1 MRFYVGVTDGDWF
14 KFLRKLN
21 PPPEDIDFWQPSSRQ
36 PAILKRG
43 EPFLFKLH
51 APYNKI
57 AGLGFFSTFT
67 VLPLGTVWE
76 AFRERN
82 GAASLHQLAQ
92 KIAHYQ
98 GLHNG
103 FNPLTLVTGCNILTD
118 PIFFT
123 DNEMIDVPLDWQSNI
138 VRGKYYSTDTIVG
151 AKLWDEVRQR
161 LERRNFYLRQPDQ
174 EMESAMSTFVEP
186 QYVEVM
192 SKVRLGQSAF
202 RFMVTEAYHGTCAI
216 TADHT
221 LPVLEAAHIKP
232 FAEHGPPVVSNALLL
247 RADLHKLFDD
257 GYMTIT
263 PDLHIEV
270 SNALREVFNNG
281 RAYYAFQGK
290 QLARIPEKESER
302 PSAEFLRWHNEHVFE
317 FWKNSA

>member
-14 KFLRKLN
+14 KFLRELN